1 MNISRAA
8 VRLCALPEG
17 KEHYEMEANPNEQA
31 PEFLYVKQA
40 ILKPEEK

>member
-1 MNISRAA
+1 MNISRAT

-40 ILKPEEK
+40 I